1 MYCYKVIIFLN
12 KKGKRLLGKPSIQI
26 NLTCNPEMD
35 IKSVIFDYVPEELIE
50 DYRESVSADCIFE
63 GNMVKVVCE
72 SLGFSYLGEVLGFDN
87 GKAQVYIYGLDTTI
101 LFNLENM
108 EGKYFKNTYK
118 LTYLTDEELEECEG
132 QVVEGKEKKIEEIMK
147 LLSTKGTMKTLLKLK
162 QILKK

>member
-1 MYCYKVIIFLN
+1 
-12 KKGKRLLGKPSIQI
+12 
-26 NLTCNPEMD
+26 
-35 IKSVIFDYVPEELIE
+35 
-50 DYRESVSADCIFE
+50 
-63 GNMVKVVCE
+63 MVKVVCE
-72 SLGFSYLGEVLGFDN
+72 SLGFSYLGEVLGFDD

-118 LTYLTDEELEECEG
+118 LTYLTDEELEEYER
-132 QVVEGKEKKIEEIMK
+132 QVVEVKEKKIEEIMK